1 MSVVIAIVAVV
12 CVCLHNGAQKR
23 VVVHW
28 INGVTFYGWALE
40 KIRIRRYS
48 YSFVCAYVCI
58 TICKP
63 WFAKEILVMAIY
75 IHTCMV
81 CARETVF
88 FIVGGHLISKNFD

>member
-48 YSFVCAYVCI
+48 HSFGCVYVCT

-75 IHTCMV
+75 TYMYGLCERNGIFHC
-81 CARETVF
+81 
-88 FIVGGHLISKNFD
+88 GGSSHQ